1 MLLLVL
7 TSCYKLGTFR
17 SWVQK
22 YNACSFSRNV
32 KTSIHN
38 NKMLD
43 VHENAQHS

>member
-7 TSCYKLGTFR
+7 TSCYKLGALN

-22 YNACSFSRNV
+22 HYACSFFRNE